1 MSALGKLLQ
10 RAEFLAVAA
19 TNQKWV
25 MPGVIVQWSV
35 REGAASI
42 RYGLTASRKVGG
54 AVQRNRARRR
64 LRALATELLPQAGFS
79 AADIVL
85 IARPATIS
93 RPFNDL
99 RNDIRTALSKV
110 RP

>member
-19 TNQKWV
+19 TSKKSV
-25 MPGVIVQWSV
+25 APGVIVQWALRSDSS
-35 REGAASI
+35 SI

-64 LRALATELLPQAGFS
+64 LRALAIELLPQANLPPC
-79 AADIVL
+79 DIVL
-85 IARPATIS
+85 IARTATVTRS
-93 RPFNDL
+93 FTDL
-99 RNDIRTALSKV
+99 RHDIAQALSKV
-110 RP
+110 RA